1 MKATEELESCKAA
14 MSTIQKIIPDIG
26 EWDEISKD
34 TGSFH
39 NQPKGCSVADN
50 KIYLNTGNTDSV
62 SAESRQVCSGKQLDK
77 LHPYWDIRCFLYCHT
92 TAIEF
97 LFSIFILLGPRCNG
111 YPTTDWNCCNPI
123 NQCGKGEGDC
133 DTDDDC
139 VGDLICGSSRDSS
152 NNCKTEFVYS
162 RSYWAKSADC
172 CTEPGMFAIQFFVR
186 GVS

>member
-77 LHPYWDIRCFLYCHT
+77 LHPYWDIRFLLSHYSNW
-92 TAIEF
+92 I
-97 LFSIFILLGPRCNG
+97 SIFYL
-111 YPTTDWNCCNPI
+111 YPFRT
-123 NQCGKGEGDC
+123 K
-133 DTDDDC
+133 
-139 VGDLICGSSRDSS
+139 
-152 NNCKTEFVYS
+152 
-162 RSYWAKSADC
+162 
-172 CTEPGMFAIQFFVR
+172 M
-186 GVS
+186 